1 MVLAIFIQ
9 LIGATLFGFIVAA
22 TRRIMQFIGPIE
34 KANNRN
40 LQEIAVSDTP
50 YNVYFYIYNAICM
63 LLLQCM
69 CLKVNSSVLVKVAQ

>member
-40 LQEIAVSDTP
+40 LQEIAVSDSPMSCYSHMFRSTS
-50 YNVYFYIYNAICM
+50 YKVVFVYGSR
-63 LLLQCM
+63 
-69 CLKVNSSVLVKVAQ
+69 V

>member
-1 MVLAIFIQ
+1 MLSYILHVLFPLQMVLAIFIQ

-40 LQEIAVSDTP
+40 LQEIAVSASPKSCYHT
-50 YNVYFYIYNAICM
+50 YIQLNLYTTVVY
-63 LLLQCM
+63 L
-69 CLKVNSSVLVKVAQ
+69 